1 MRFTNQLHTNIFRT
15 VMKVTIVQ
23 ALTFL
28 GAAQAQNQT
37 RGAAMMRFACSQ
49 LTVER
54 LDPLVN
60 PGLEGSPHTHQIVGG
75 NSFQAEMKP
84 EDHDLVAKSTC
95 TTCTFSE
102 DFRYVQSKELTT
114 KATIKH
120 TSFLIENLL
129 T

>member
-1 MRFTNQLHTNIFRT
+1 
-15 VMKVTIVQ
+15 MKVTIVQ

-114 KATIKH
+114 NATIEH
-120 TSFLIENLL
+120 MSFLIENIL

>member
-1 MRFTNQLHTNIFRT
+1 VYVHTHPCTYISSLRDLDYNIVSPFINLSKMRVITFYSL
-15 VMKVTIVQ
+15 
-23 ALTFL
+23 ALL
-28 GAAQAQNQT
+28 GAAHAQNQT

-75 NSFQAEMKP
+75 NSFQAEMRP
-84 EDHDLVAKSTC
+84 ESYNLVAQSTC

-102 DFRYVQSKELTT
+102 DFR
-114 KATIKH
+114 
-120 TSFLIENLL
+120 
-129 T
+129 

>member
-102 DFRYVQSKELTT
+102 DFRYVQSKGLTT
-114 KATIKH
+114 NATIEH
-120 TSFLIENLL
+120 MSFLIENIL

>member
-1 MRFTNQLHTNIFRT
+1 MKIT
-15 VMKVTIVQ
+15 VIY
-23 ALTFL
+23 ALAIL

-75 NSFQAEMKP
+75 NSFQSEMKP

-102 DFRYVQSKELTT
+102 DFRYVPNP
-114 KATIKH
+114 AA
-120 TSFLIENLL
+120 ND
-129 T
+129 